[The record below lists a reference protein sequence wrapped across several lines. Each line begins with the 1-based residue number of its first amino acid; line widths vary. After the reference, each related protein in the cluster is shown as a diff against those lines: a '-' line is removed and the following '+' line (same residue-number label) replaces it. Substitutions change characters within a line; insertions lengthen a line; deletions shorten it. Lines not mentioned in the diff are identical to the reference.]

1 MSLARDIQVAE
12 LSFVVTGNPARK
24 RRGLR
29 SRLVGQRKRPTA
41 RIVHVQAV
49 QFAICSSQL
58 SALTLHARRY
68 PFHVSVCR
76 TCLRSPARRYSST

>member
-29 SRLVGQRKRPTA
+29 SRLVGQRKRDCTDCA
-41 RIVHVQAV
+41 RASR
-49 QFAICSSQL
+49 AIRDL
-58 SALTLHARRY
+58 FRAIIRFDAHMPGGIR
-68 PFHVSVCR
+68 FM
-76 TCLRSPARRYSST
+76 